1 MDFHDGRL
9 FGLRQASSAGG
20 DHAGDGMTHV
30 IEVSQI
36 IDQLHARGA
45 LDAGKLTVRVVPRHP
60 VPDEAGLS
68 IGRISLYRR
77 PG

>member
-1 MDFHDGRL
+1 
-9 FGLRQASSAGG
+9 
-20 DHAGDGMTHV
+20 MTHV